1 MNMEAEDYILEIE
14 NLKFAYPSYSKDEAP
29 VNVLDNFNLKVKRG
43 EFVSIMGPTGAGKT
57 TLCLALNGIV
67 PHSSGG
73 SFGGDIQICGMNTKE
88 TPISNLAQKIGIVF
102 QDPETQLFCMT
113 LEDEVAFGLE
123 NMGVPRDE
131 MRRKIDAAL
140 DAVGLRH
147 LTDCSPFHLSGG
159 QKQRVAIASM
169 LAMEPEILILDEP
182 TSGLDPI
189 GKKEVFQVVDR
200 LRQEKNMTIIM
211 IEQESERVAEFS
223 DRVIIMDQGKIV
235 MEGEPRTVFEQ
246 IDVLREIGVSIP
258 QVAELAYDMNQRNG
272 SICSFLTVD
281 EAVPYFTADI
291 KEQLRTAPRKNYGW
305 NRLKAGAGW

>member
-1 MNMEAEDYILEIE
+1 MIMKEGKNMKLDTEDYILEIE
-14 NLKFAYPSYSKDEAP
+14 NLKFAYPSYGKEEP

-67 PHSSGG
+67 PQSSGG

-88 TPISNLAQKIGIVF
+88 TSMSKLAQKIGIVF
-102 QDPETQLFCMT
+102 QDPESQLFCMT
-113 LEDEVAFGLE
+113 VEDEVAFGLE
-123 NMGVPRDE
+123 NMGTPRDE
-131 MRRKIDAAL
+131 MRIKIDAAL
-140 DAVGLRH
+140 EAVGLSH
-147 LTDCSPFHLSGG
+147 LTDRSPFHLSGG

-182 TSGLDPI
+182 TSGLDPV

-223 DRVIIMDQGKIV
+223 DRVIIMEQGKIV
-235 MEGEPRTVFEQ
+235 LEGNPRAVFEQ
-246 IDVLREIGVSIP
+246 IDVLRTIGISIP
-258 QVAELAYDMNQRNG
+258 QVAELAYDLNQKYG
-272 SICSFLTVD
+272 SECSFLSVD
-281 EAVPYFTADI
+281 EATSYFTVDI
-291 KEQLRTAPRKNYGW
+291 KEHLRTA
-305 NRLKAGAGW
+305 

>member
-1 MNMEAEDYILEIE
+1 MNMQAENYILEIE
-14 NLKFAYPSYSKDEAP
+14 NLKFAYPSYSKDEP
-29 VNVLDNFNLKVKRG
+29 PINVLDDFNLKVKRG
-43 EFVSIMGPTGAGKT
+43 EFVSVMGPTGAGKT

-73 SFGGDIQICGMNTKE
+73 SFGGDIQICSMNTKE

-113 LEDEVAFGLE
+113 VEDEVAFGLE
-123 NMGVPRDE
+123 NMGLPRDE
-131 MRRKIDAAL
+131 MRIKIDAAL
-140 DAVGLRH
+140 TAVGLRH
-147 LTDCSPFHLSGG
+147 LTDRSPFHLSGG

-189 GKKEVFQVVDR
+189 GKKEVFQVVER

-235 MEGEPRTVFEQ
+235 LEGEPRVVFEQ
-246 IDVLREIGVSIP
+246 VDLLREIGVSIP
-258 QVAELAYDMNQRNG
+258 QVAELAYDMNHKYG
-272 SICSFLTVD
+272 GDCSFLSVD
-281 EAVPYFTADI
+281 EAASHFTVDI
-291 KEQLRTAPRKNYGW
+291 KEHLRIARRRDYGW
-305 NRLKAGAGW
+305 NRLIAGAGR